1 MEILLLFIG
10 ITILICTFLDF
21 FHTTLSGQ
29 GFGWISGKAN
39 KLLGRIILKNRNTF
53 IFKYS
58 GFLHLLI
65 TALFWLLLLFLGSF
79 LIYAS
84 SPEMVVNSD
93 SRVPAT
99 MLERLYYTGFVISTL
114 GIGDFIPGK
123 DLSRIFTTI
132 LSFSGFILLTTALT
146 YLISV
151 VNTVLQKK
159 QLAIYISTLGND
171 INEIY
176 GSVITPE
183 GVNLLV
189 KNSNSIREMII
200 KNSSNYIFFP
210 IVQYYLSDKK
220 EEALE
225 LQLVRLYEVLM
236 VLSFQFEPET
246 RQALKIRS
254 ILATIV
260 KYVNLRLAKQEDYSF
275 DPEALKAARRFWSR
289 HSLAYPLQP
298 DADQAMNAN
307 LRSAG
312 WNWEDVYE
320 LKEKKASE
328 FGE

>member
-1 MEILLLFIG
+1 
-10 ITILICTFLDF
+10 
-21 FHTTLSGQ
+21 
-29 GFGWISGKAN
+29 
-39 KLLGRIILKNRNTF
+39 
-53 IFKYS
+53 FKYS
-58 GFLHLLI
+58 GFLHLLS

-159 QLAIYISTLGND
+159 QLAIYISTLGSD

-176 GSVITPE
+176 ESVITPE

-210 IVQYYLSDKK
+210 IV
-220 EEALE
+220 
-225 LQLVRLYEVLM
+225 
-236 VLSFQFEPET
+236 
-246 RQALKIRS
+246 
-254 ILATIV
+254 
-260 KYVNLRLAKQEDYSF
+260 
-275 DPEALKAARRFWSR
+275 
-289 HSLAYPLQP
+289 
-298 DADQAMNAN
+298 
-307 LRSAG
+307 
-312 WNWEDVYE
+312 
-320 LKEKKASE
+320 
-328 FGE
+328 

>member
-10 ITILICTFLDF
+10 IIILICTFLDF

-29 GFGWISGKAN
+29 GFGWISGKIN
-39 KLLGRIILKNRNTF
+39 KLLGRIILKNRNTI

-58 GFLHLLI
+58 GFLHLLS

-176 GSVITPE
+176 ESVITPE

-225 LQLVRLYEVLM
+225 LQLVRLYEVLK

-260 KYVNLRLAKQEDYSF
+260 KYVNLRLEKQKEYYF
-275 DPEALKAARRFWSR
+275 DPETLKEERRFWSR
-289 HSLAYPLQP
+289 HSLFYPPQP
-298 DADQAMNAN
+298 IADQAMNAS

-312 WNWEDVYE
+312 WNWEDVYQ

-328 FGE
+328 FEE

>member
-1 MEILLLFIG
+1 
-10 ITILICTFLDF
+10 
-21 FHTTLSGQ
+21 
-29 GFGWISGKAN
+29 
-39 KLLGRIILKNRNTF
+39 
-53 IFKYS
+53 
-58 GFLHLLI
+58 
-65 TALFWLLLLFLGSF
+65 
-79 LIYAS
+79 
-84 SPEMVVNSD
+84 MV
-93 SRVPAT
+93 
-99 MLERLYYTGFVISTL
+99 
-114 GIGDFIPGK
+114 K
-123 DLSRIFTTI
+123 
-132 LSFSGFILLTTALT
+132 
-146 YLISV
+146 
-151 VNTVLQKK
+151 TVLQKK

-176 GSVITPE
+176 ESVITPE

-225 LQLVRLYEVLM
+225 LQLVRLYEVLK

-260 KYVNLRLAKQEDYSF
+260 KYVNLRLEKQKEYYF
-275 DPEALKAARRFWSR
+275 DPETLKEERRFWSR
-289 HSLAYPLQP
+289 HSLFYPPQP
-298 DADQAMNAN
+298 IADQAMNAS

-312 WNWEDVYE
+312 WNWEDVYQ

-328 FGE
+328 FEE